1 MGNMNNNDNNGF
13 VGGFVRGF
21 LHRIF
26 FGALIIVGLLIVI
39 VLAL

>member
-1 MGNMNNNDNNGF
+1 MNNNDNKDDF

-21 LHRIF
+21 CIVF